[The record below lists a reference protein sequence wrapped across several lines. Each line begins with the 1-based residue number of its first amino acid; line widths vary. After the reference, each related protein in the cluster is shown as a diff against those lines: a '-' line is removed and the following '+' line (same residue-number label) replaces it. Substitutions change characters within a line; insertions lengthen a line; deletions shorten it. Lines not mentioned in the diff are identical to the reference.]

1 MIQLPHPQPIKIL
14 PLGLE
19 GSLTVPDGATGIVLF
34 AHGSGSSRLSPRNTH
49 VARAL
54 NKAGLAT
61 LLFDLLSPSEA
72 YDRHKVF
79 DIPLLAGRLEE
90 ALNWIEEK
98 DTTADLNVGL
108 FGASTGAAAALTAA
122 ARRPFLIRAI
132 VSRGGRPDLAANA
145 LADVQAPTLLIVG
158 ERDTLVVELNRRAIG
173 QLACPTRLELVRC
186 NASVRGARHAGSSH
200 FARHALVQATSREG
214 HRRLAAGTRLPGIA
228 RRFTAMHRVD
238 AGVRVNSVAGNT
250 RLPKRPRPQSLA

>member
-1 MIQLPHPQPIKIL
+1 VIQLPHPQPIKIL

-54 NKAGLAT
+54 NEAGLAT
-61 LLFDLLSPSEA
+61 LLFDLLLPREA
-72 YDRHKVF
+72 GDRRKVF

-90 ALNWIEEK
+90 ALDWIKEEES
-98 DTTADLNVGL
+98 TTDLNIGL

-122 ARRPFLIRAI
+122 ARRPELIRAV

-158 ERDTLVVELNRRAIG
+158 ALDTVVIDLNRRAMA
-173 QLACPTRLELVRC
+173 QLASRTRLELVP
-186 NASVRGARHAGSSH
+186 GATHLFEEPGT
-200 FARHALVQATSREG
+200 LEQVVTLATAWFQQYLET
-214 HRRLAAGTRLPGIA
+214 AAE
-228 RRFTAMHRVD
+228 D
-238 AGVRVNSVAGNT
+238 
-250 RLPKRPRPQSLA
+250 

>member
-1 MIQLPHPQPIKIL
+1 MINLPYAQSIQIL

-19 GSLTVPDGATGIVLF
+19 GLLTVPDRATGIVLF
-34 AHGSGSSRLSPRNTH
+34 AHGSGSSRLSPRNNH

-61 LLFDLLSPSEA
+61 LLFDLLSPREA
-72 YDRHKVF
+72 NDRHKIF

-90 ALNWIEEK
+90 ALDWIEK
-98 DTTADLNVGL
+98 ADTTTDLSVGL

-122 ARRPFLIRAI
+122 ARRPCLIRAI

-158 ERDTLVVELNRRAIG
+158 ERDPLVIDLNRRAMG
-173 QLACPTRLELVRC
+173 QLASTTRLELVP
-186 NASVRGARHAGSSH
+186 GATHLFEEPGTLDQVI
-200 FARHALVQATSREG
+200 ALATAWFKQHLEK
-214 HRRLAAGTRLPGIA
+214 GT
-228 RRFTAMHRVD
+228 
-238 AGVRVNSVAGNT
+238 GN
-250 RLPKRPRPQSLA
+250 